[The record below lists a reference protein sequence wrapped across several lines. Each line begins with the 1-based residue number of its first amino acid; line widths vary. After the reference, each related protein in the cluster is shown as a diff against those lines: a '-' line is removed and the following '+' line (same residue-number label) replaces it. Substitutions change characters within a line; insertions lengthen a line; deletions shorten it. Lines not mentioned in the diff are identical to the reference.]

1 MRTGGEPEKK
11 RGGLM
16 GIRPGVWAFAIATF
30 LLCTMVSFF
39 NVNSSAPLTSVRP
52 TAEPQI
58 ARQTTSSHQRS
69 SEHRHIAFTAE
80 QARQFACAL
89 ANERA
94 KELYKCEP
102 FSDGAAPDFID
113 GVWKWSNCRGHGLV
127 DFEASVEFGADGS
140 DPFVFILVL
149 DNRTLQVF

>member
-1 MRTGGEPEKK
+1 MRTDGEPEKK

-16 GIRPGVWAFAIATF
+16 GIRPGVWVFAIATF

-39 NVNSSAPLTSVRP
+39 NVNSSAPPTSVRP

-58 ARQTTSSHQRS
+58 ARRATTT
-69 SEHRHIAFTAE
+69 HRLYSQHSPTPLTAD

-94 KELYKCEP
+94 KELYQCEP